1 MKKIEN
7 RMRYVWR
14 LLTLVAPVALLTAC
28 STTDHL
34 PEDDKLYIGIDE
46 ITYRD
51 SPYERE
57 KLMKKDSVGV
67 IAAIG
72 SAVKDVENL
81 FVMDG
86 KKKLTEEE
94 KLSSKPY
101 SLMTKEEKKKV
112 EEAFKI
118 EQRDFTAAKTEVE
131 AVLAFPPNNALF
143 GSSSLRS
150 PLQFGLWNYNKF
162 ADAKNGFGKWMFKHF
177 SSDPVLLSEAS
188 PEMRS
193 RVATNT
199 LHNYGYLKGKVDYT
213 LPKQKHPKKA
223 KVSYQVY
230 AGPIWRFDFIAY
242 INFPP
247 RADSLLRS
255 TYNKRLLRKNAAF
268 NVVNLAN
275 EQARIE
281 RMFRENGY
289 FYYTAPY
296 TIYRADTTQR
306 SGKVQLQVMPAPDR
320 PAQVRHPWYI
330 GNMYVTVRNNEQ
342 ELLDHNDKILY
353 YTFSYPG
360 KKLPLK
366 VPMWFRSI
374 VHRKGQLY
382 RQSDEEYTLAKLN
395 GLDVFSMLDMSYVPR
410 DTTPECDT
418 LDLYITAM
426 MDKLYDSSFE
436 MNAVFKSNQQVG
448 PGVSFGL
455 SKRNAFGGGEKVSFK
470 LFGSYEWQTGSGRDG
485 GNSLL
490 NSYEL
495 GTELSFDIPRFVVP
509 HFGKKRFR
517 FPSSTTYA
525 INADWKNRAG
535 FFNMVT
541 LGTNMT
547 YKWSKFK
554 TSQHEL
560 TLLALDFDKMLHT
573 TSSFDSIMNANP
585 ALSISMRDQFIPSL
599 SYTFT
604 YTSAKHH
611 RNPIWLQLSAKEAG
625 NLVSG
630 IYAACG
636 QKWHKRDKELF
647 GNPFAQYVKL
657 TTEIHENIKLNQ
669 RLHLAARFYTG
680 AIFSYGNSLRAPY
693 ADQFYVGGANSVRG
707 FAVRTIGPGGY
718 RSHDSKYAYID
729 QTGDFKLEANLE
741 LRAKLFGSLHG
752 AVFMDAGNVWLLR
765 DDVQRPG
772 AKLTGAN
779 LKKIAV
785 GTGLGIRYD
794 LDFLVLRFDI
804 GVPLHAPYETGKSG
818 WYNIHKFGKSL
829 AYHFA
834 IGYPF

>member
-1 MKKIEN
+1 MNKDN
-7 RMRYVWR
+7 RMKYVWR
-14 LLTLVAPVALLTAC
+14 LLMLVAPLTMFVAC

-46 ITYRD
+46 ITYQD

-57 KLMKKDSVGV
+57 KMMKKDSVGV
-67 IAAIG
+67 IATIG
-72 SAVKDVENL
+72 NAVKDVENL
-81 FVMDG
+81 FVLD
-86 KKKLTEEE
+86 KKEKLTEEE
-94 KLSSKPY
+94 QLASKPY
-101 SLMTKEEKKKV
+101 SAMTKEEKKKV
-112 EEAFKI
+112 EKAFEI
-118 EQRDFTAAKTEVE
+118 EQRDFTTAQTEVE

-199 LHNYGYLKGKVDYT
+199 LHNYGYLKGKVHYT
-213 LPKQKHPKKA
+213 LPEQKNPKKA

-230 AGPIWRFDFIAY
+230 AGPIWRFDSIAY
-242 INFPP
+242 IKFPP
-247 RADSLLRS
+247 HADSLLRT
-255 TYNKRLLRKNAAF
+255 TYHKRLLRKGEAF

-275 EQARIE
+275 EQVRIE
-281 RMFRENGY
+281 RLFRENGY
-289 FYYTAPY
+289 FYYSAPY

-306 SGKVQLQVMPAPDR
+306 AGKVQLQVMPSSDR
-320 PAQVRHPWYI
+320 PAHVRHQWYM
-330 GNMYVTVRNNEQ
+330 GNTYVTVRNNEQ
-342 ELLDHNDKILY
+342 DLLDHNDRILN
-353 YTFSYPG
+353 YTFAYPG

-366 VPMWFRSI
+366 APMWLRSI
-374 VHRKGQLY
+374 VHRKGHIY

-395 GLDVFSMLDMSYVPR
+395 GLDVFSQLDMSYVPR
-410 DTTPECDT
+410 DTMPGCDT
-418 LDLYITAM
+418 LDIYITAM
-426 MDKLYDSSFE
+426 MDKIYDSSFE

-448 PGVSFGL
+448 PGISFGL

-470 LFGSYEWQTGSGRDG
+470 LFGSYEWQTGAGRDG

-509 HFGKKRFR
+509 HFGKKYFR

-525 INADWKNRAG
+525 INADWRNRAG

-541 LGTNMT
+541 MGANMT
-547 YKWSKFK
+547 YKWSKYK

-573 TSSFDSIMNANP
+573 TTSFDSIMNANP

-611 RNPIWLQLSAKEAG
+611 RNPVWLQVTAKEAG

-636 QKWHKRDKELF
+636 QKWEKKDKELF

-657 TTEIHENIKLNQ
+657 TTEIHENIKLNY
-669 RLHLAARFYTG
+669 RMNLAARFYGG

-707 FAVRTIGPGGY
+707 FAVRTIGPGSY
-718 RSHDSKYAYID
+718 RSQDSKYAYID

-741 LRAKLFGSLHG
+741 LRAKIFGSLHG
-752 AVFMDAGNVWLLR
+752 AVFLDAGNVWLLR

-772 AKLTGAN
+772 AKLTGEN